1 MREQAVAYEYAQ
13 AFFDLISQSKET
25 QGLIEQV
32 GEILSFFEKE
42 ERFYLIFKHPGISKK
57 EKLEIIDEIA
67 QKSRIS
73 PILLDFLR
81 LLIFNKR
88 INLLNLIYNELK
100 KLEYERSEIQ
110 VVKLETPLRLN
121 DKERESLIS
130 SLSKRLR
137 RRIELK
143 TKVNPSLLAGFKVTF
158 DGTVIDTSFR
168 GQLDKIRGSF

>member
-13 AFFDLISQSKET
+13 AFFDLISQSEEV

-42 ERFYLIFKHPGISKK
+42 GRFYLIFKHPGISKK
-57 EKLEIIDEIA
+57 EKLEIIDEMA
-67 QKSRIS
+67 QKGRIS